1 MMYSK
6 RILLLLLLFSFHFAS
21 QAQTDYIP
29 IGDPQEAF
37 LNRLDIKFRNNPQL
51 RFTTLKPYD
60 RKRVTEQLWIIDSLD
75 KAGEIP
81 DVLTDIDRK
90 DLHYYLDVNKQ
101 WTPSHQGSNTGEKLF
116 EQSPLPTHLYESYSE
131 KGSFVLDPML
141 TAQFGKNES
150 IKTYQGSIGL
160 TMHGD
165 IADKVG
171 FYGSYTYNSER
182 DPLYLQDYIAA
193 RKAVPGIAAFSTGSN
208 GKINYSDFR
217 LGVTTHAG
225 KHLDFQLAYDQ
236 LNIGE
241 GVRSLY
247 LSNFGS
253 PYLFFK
259 AHAQIGHVSYTTG
272 FARTFA
278 PYEIIDNG
286 LKDQGRPS
294 NYMVF
299 HYFSWQASKWLKFG
313 FYENNMFNNEK
324 NGGIQLGMLNPFIFN
339 RAMSQNVG
347 NSGKSSIG
355 LDFKANVAKRVEVY
369 GTLLINEFVAK
380 EFFNY
385 GGGDWRNKHALQLGA
400 KYVDAFTI
408 KNLDLQAE
416 YNWVRPY
423 TYTDKWAVNN
433 FVHYNQPLAHPLGA
447 NFHELIGTLNYRP
460 IPKLYITG
468 KIIGYKKGLDTLS
481 EFAISKATLNGG
493 DLFRPY
499 TDTRAQDDNV
509 KVGDGI
515 PLNALYGSLNV
526 AYQLFHNL
534 FVDGNFTIRNADI
547 DGLPKNHTKF
557 FSFGIR
563 WNMNRRAFDF

>member
-1 MMYSK
+1 MYLK
-6 RILLLLLLFSFHFAS
+6 RVSVILLLLGLHFAS
-21 QAQTDYIP
+21 HAQTDYIP
-29 IGDPQEAF
+29 IGDPQETF
-37 LNRLDIKFRNNPQL
+37 LDRLDIKFRNNEQL
-51 RFTTLKPYD
+51 RFSTVKPYD
-60 RKRVTEQLWIIDSLD
+60 RKRVTRQLVVIDSLD
-75 KAGEIP
+75 RRGELP

-90 DLHYYLDVNKQ
+90 DLHYYLQVNRQ
-101 WTPSHQGSNTGEKLF
+101 WVPAEKIVGKSDNLF
-116 EQSPLPTHLYESYSE
+116 TDSPLPTHLYENYGSNN
-131 KGSFVLDPML
+131 SFVLDPMA

-150 IKTYQGSIGL
+150 VKTYQGSIGL

-165 IADKVG
+165 IGDKVG
-171 FYGSYTYNSER
+171 FYGSYTYNQER
-182 DPLYLQDYIAA
+182 DPLYVQEYIDA
-193 RKAVPGIAAFSTGSN
+193 RKAVPGIAAYHTGSN

-217 LGVTTHAG
+217 IGVTTHAG

-236 LNIGE
+236 FFIGE
-241 GVRSLY
+241 GFRSLY

-253 PYLFFK
+253 PYLFLK
-259 AHAQIGHVSYTTG
+259 AHAQVGRVSYTTAV
-272 FARTFA
+272 ARTYA

-286 LKDQGRPS
+286 LEDQGRPS

-299 HYFSWQASKWLKFG
+299 HYVSWQATKWLKFG

-355 LDFKANVAKRVEVY
+355 LDFKANIAQRVSAY

-400 KYVDAFTI
+400 KYVDAFSI

-433 FVHYNQPLAHPLGA
+433 FVHYNQPLADPLGA
-447 NFHELIGTLNYRP
+447 NFHELIGILKYRP

-468 KIIGYKKGLDTLS
+468 KIIGYKKGLDTTA
-481 EFAISKATLNGG
+481 EFATSRAAMHGG
-493 DLFRPY
+493 DLFRAY
-499 TDTRAQDDNV
+499 TDGRAQDENI

-515 PLNALYGSLNV
+515 GLKNLYGSLNV
-526 AYQLFHNL
+526 AYQLFPNL
-534 FVDGNFTIRNADI
+534 FVDGNFSIRNADI
-547 DGLPKNHTKF
+547 DGMPKNHTKF
-557 FSFGIR
+557 FSFGVR
-563 WNMNRRAFDF
+563 WNMARRAFDF

>member
-1 MMYSK
+1 MHLRRVLLILMLLPLFLVSK
-6 RILLLLLLFSFHFAS
+6 
-21 QAQTDYIP
+21 AQTDYIS

-37 LNRLDIKFRNNPQL
+37 LNRLDIKFRDNPQL
-51 RFTTLKPYD
+51 RFSTLKPYD
-60 RKRVTEQLWIIDSLD
+60 RKRVTTQLLVIDSLD
-75 KAGEIP
+75 KVGALN
-81 DVLTDIDRK
+81 DVLTEIDRQ
-90 DLHYYLDVNKQ
+90 DLHYYLDVNRQ
-101 WTPSHQGSNTGEKLF
+101 WVPGNQKSAGGNLSEK
-116 EQSPLPTHLYESYSE
+116 SPLPIHLYEGYSD
-131 KGSFVLDPML
+131 KGSFILDPL
-141 TAQFGKNES
+141 VTAQFGKNES

-160 TMHGD
+160 RIHGD
-165 IADKVG
+165 IANKIG

-182 DPLYLQDYIAA
+182 DPLYVQDYIAA
-193 RKAVPGIAAFSTGSN
+193 RKAVPGIAAFNTGSN

-217 LGVTTHAG
+217 LGVTAHAG
-225 KHLDFQLAYDQ
+225 KYIDFQVAYDQ
-236 LNIGE
+236 FFIGE
-241 GVRSLY
+241 GFRSLY

-253 PYLFFK
+253 PYLFAK
-259 AHAQIGHVSYTTG
+259 VHAQIGRVSYTTG
-272 FARTFA
+272 VARTFA

-286 LKDQGRPS
+286 LRDQGRPS

-299 HYFSWQASKWLKFG
+299 HYVSWQTTKWLKLG

-355 LDFKANVAKRVEVY
+355 LDFKANVAKRVSLY

-380 EFFNY
+380 EVFNY
-385 GGGDWRNKHALQLGA
+385 GAGDWRNKHAIQFGA

-416 YNWVRPY
+416 YNWIRPY

-447 NFHELIGTLNYRP
+447 NFNELVGILNYRP
-460 IPKLYITG
+460 IPKLYISG
-468 KIIGYKKGLDTLS
+468 KIIAYKKGLDTLS
-481 EFAISKATLNGG
+481 EFAVSTAPTNGG
-493 DLFRPY
+493 DLFRSY
-499 TDTRAQDDNV
+499 IDQHAGTGKV

-515 PLNALYGSLNV
+515 PLKGLYGSFNV
-526 AYQLFHNL
+526 AYQLFPGL
-534 FVDGNFTIRNADI
+534 FVDGNFSIRNADI
-547 DGLPKNHTKF
+547 SGLPNNHTKF
-557 FSFGIR
+557 FSFGVR